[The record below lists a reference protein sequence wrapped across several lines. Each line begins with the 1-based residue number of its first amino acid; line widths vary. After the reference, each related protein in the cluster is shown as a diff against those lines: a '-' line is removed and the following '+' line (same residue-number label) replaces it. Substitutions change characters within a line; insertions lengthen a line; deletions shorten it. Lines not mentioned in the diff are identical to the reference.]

1 MPGQGIPCSFQ
12 EMLLHISGPSG
23 INHLGITSF
32 PSKQTR
38 KLSREEPRKYLVQG
52 LSIQKYIRNHH
63 LVNLKESTEKIL
75 EPHLFLEINK

>member
-38 KLSREEPRKYLVQG
+38 KLSREEPREIFG
-52 LSIQKYIRNHH
+52 IRTINSEIYPEPPFSH
-63 LVNLKESTEKIL
+63 LEEGYREGTQTTSFPE
-75 EPHLFLEINK
+75 NK

>member
-32 PSKQTR
+32 PSKET
-38 KLSREEPRKYLVQG
+38 VQRG
-52 LSIQKYIRNHH
+52 TK
-63 LVNLKESTEKIL
+63 KIL
-75 EPHLFLEINK
+75 GIRTINSEIYPEPPFSQSKGEYREGTQTTSFPGNE